1 MEDKKE
7 EDFTKSVTSY
17 NWGNRADDVAYVAWE
32 LTVLEMSMTDDYL
45 NTVISVI
52 ANLYMNNQSNVN
64 NTSQELKDIQNDVY
78 KILLEASEEVGPL
91 IHEAW
96 EEIVR
101 FLTEKCCVPLL
112 AVKGVVATYSMT
124 DCPPPKQVSPFVSTI
139 LRPIQ

>member
-101 FLTEKCCVPLL
+101 FLTEKCCVPLSS
-112 AVKGVVATYSMT
+112 VKGFAATYRMT
-124 DCPPPKQVSPFVSTI
+124 NCPPPKQASPFVSTI